1 MEGLIII
8 NETKNTQIQN
18 LLHGCLKKSIEI
30 ILKLYFKYDF
40 VPNSIKQSLWVQCG
54 MILTSLGDRSPV
66 LCPESESLRDLCKSY
81 FYLFAHFVVF

>member
-40 VPNSIKQSLWVQCG
+40 VPNNIKQSL
-54 MILTSLGDRSPV
+54 
-66 LCPESESLRDLCKSY
+66 
-81 FYLFAHFVVF
+81 